1 MYGVSNRRVMMNDLI
16 AFAWSAPMR
25 ELAAKVGMSD
35 VGLKKLLT
43 SYGVVCPPQ
52 GHWNRVHAGRPVAKP
67 PKAPPRLPG
76 QHPALAISGAL
87 GKFLPTAPEPSAQG
101 PFASSNVPE
110 NSEDLRQ
117 KELAAIGRA
126 PSAGRLA
133 DLHPSIKAALDR
145 DEHERQREIRTGW
158 HVPKVQFDSPFERRR
173 LRILNAIFRTL
184 HKRGHSG
191 SLRPDEYHLDIHVTI
206 GGTYLPIMLFEG
218 RKPKDYSRYSAP
230 KPDPKRPADCVLTL
244 TAGQERWSDDAEG
257 TLETKI
263 AAISAGLIVEGER
276 VFRDQMR
283 EAALERERQ
292 HIEAE
297 KRRERERIEAENRRV
312 AAIEKASADRLEAL
326 RESGRLVSEANEL
339 RRLIATVTAAVTVGS
354 VDLPPESL
362 AEWQAWAQAEVDR
375 LDPVKS
381 GQIWQHLKPNSVG

>member
-1 MYGVSNRRVMMNDLI
+1 
-16 AFAWSAPMR
+16 MR

-67 PKAPPRLPG
+67 PKAPARLPG

-87 GKFLPTAPEPSAQG
+87 GKLLPAAPEPSAQG

-110 NSEDLRQ
+110 NLDDLRQ

-145 DEHERQREIRTGW
+145 DEHERQRAIRTGW
-158 HVPKVQFDSPFERRR
+158 HTPKVQFGSPFEKRR

-218 RKPKDYSRYSAP
+218 QKPKDYSRYSAP

-276 VFRDQMR
+276 TFRLQIR
-283 EAALERERQ
+283 EAAEKREREFV
-292 HIEAE
+292 EAE
-297 KRRERERIEAENRRV
+297 KKRERERIEAENRRLAAIQKANADRV
-312 AAIEKASADRLEAL
+312 AALQ
-326 RESGRLVSEANEL
+326 ESGRLVAEAANL
-339 RRLIATVTAAVTVGS
+339 RRLIAEVTSAVSAGG
-354 VDLPPESL
+354 VDLPTDDL
-362 AEWQAWAQAEVDR
+362 AAWQAWANEEADR
-375 LDPVKS
+375 IDPVKS
-381 GQIWQHLKPNSVG
+381 GQVWKHLKPPVVD

>member
-1 MYGVSNRRVMMNDLI
+1 MYGLFSRRVTLDDLI

-52 GHWNRVHAGRPVAKP
+52 GYWNKVYAGRPVAKP
-67 PKAPPRLPG
+67 PKAPARLPG

-87 GKFLPTAPEPSAQG
+87 GKLLPAAPEPSAQG

-110 NSEDLRQ
+110 NLDDLRQ

-145 DEHERQREIRTGW
+145 DEHERQRAIKTGW
-158 HVPKVQFDSPFERRR
+158 HTPKVQFDSPFERRR

-191 SLRPDEYHLDIHVTI
+191 SLRPDEYHLDISVSI
-206 GGTYLPIMLFEG
+206 GGTYLPMLLFEG
-218 RKPKDYSRYSAP
+218 TKAKDHNRYNAP
-230 KPDPKRPADCVLTL
+230 RPDPKRSANCVMTL
-244 TAGQERWSDDAEG
+244 TAGEGRWTDDARG
-257 TLETKI
+257 KLETKI
-263 AAISAGLIVEGER
+263 ADICAGMIVEGER
-276 VFRDQMR
+276 LYRLRLR
-283 EAALERERQ
+283 EEE
-292 HIEAE
+292 E
-297 KRRERERIEAENRRV
+297 RRERERIEAEKRRL
-312 AAIEKASADRLEAL
+312 ARIEKANAERLAAL
-326 RESGRLVSEANEL
+326 RESGRLIAEADDL
-339 RRLIATVTAAVTVGS
+339 RRLIAAVAVALQTGS
-354 VDLPPESL
+354 VALESDAFSDWRVW
-362 AEWQAWAQAEVDR
+362 AEAEADR
-375 LDPVKS
+375 IDPVKS
-381 GQIWQHLKPNSVG
+381 GQIWKHLKPPVVD